1 MTPTGPA
8 APNGRTALLT
18 ANDLAERWQVPKSH
32 VYRLARD
39 GRVPV
44 VRIGRYFRF
53 RVASIEAW
61 ELAQE
66 ESVPDA

>member
-1 MTPTGPA
+1 LA
-8 APNGRTALLT
+8 CEQANPNGGARLLT
-18 ANDLAERWQVPKSH
+18 ADELSERWQVSKAH

-39 GRVPV
+39 GHVPV

-66 ESVPDA
+66 ENVPDA